1 METGH
6 RHEQRTSGTV
16 ITFRPP
22 APEHEEP
29 LNPPH
34 SGENDWHGITVHG
47 LPLMLETMLRVTQL
61 ELHHCTS

>member
-34 SGENDWHGITVHG
+34 SGENDWYVMPCC
-47 LPLMLETMLRVTQL
+47 LQ
-61 ELHHCTS
+61 